1 MSMNITSVNFRGIE
15 NMYKNNKVQANPVN
29 NKIVDR
35 VEISELGKQ
44 LNKLNTNKEEIN
56 IDKINEIKTK
66 IENGTYKV
74 DSKDLAK
81 KIIESMKG
89 EK

>member
-1 MSMNITSVNFRGIE
+1 MNVSTVNFRNIE
-15 NMYKNNKVQANPVN
+15 NIYKTNKMQVKPVI
-29 NKIVDR
+29 NKKTDVI
-35 VEISELGKQ
+35 EISELGKY

-56 IDKINEIKTK
+56 MDKVNELKQK

-81 KIIESMKG
+81 KIIEHMRR

>member
-1 MSMNITSVNFRGIE
+1 MNITSVNFRGIE
-15 NMYKNNKVQANPVN
+15 NMYKNNKVQAKPVN
-29 NKIVDR
+29 NKIVDS

-44 LNKLNTNKEEIN
+44 LNKLNTNKEDVN

-74 DSKDLAK
+74 NSKDLAK
-81 KIIESMKG
+81 KIIESMRGDK
-89 EK
+89 

>member
-1 MSMNITSVNFRGIE
+1 MNITSVNFRGIE
-15 NMYKNNKVQANPVN
+15 NMYKNNKVQAKPVN
-29 NKIVDR
+29 NKVVDR

-44 LNKLNTNKEEIN
+44 LNKLNTNKEDIN

-81 KIIESMKG
+81 KIIESMRGDK
-89 EK
+89 

>member
-1 MSMNITSVNFRGIE
+1 MNITSVNFRGIE
-15 NMYKNNKVQANPVN
+15 NMYKNNKVQAKPVN
-29 NKIVDR
+29 NKIVDS

-44 LNKLNTNKEEIN
+44 LNKLNTNKEDVN

-81 KIIESMKG
+81 KIIESMRGDK
-89 EK
+89 

>member
-1 MSMNITSVNFRGIE
+1 MNITSVNFRGIE

>member
-1 MSMNITSVNFRGIE
+1 MNITSVNFRGIE
-15 NMYKNNKVQANPVN
+15 NMYKNNKVQAKPVN
-29 NKIVDR
+29 NKIVDS

-44 LNKLNTNKEEIN
+44 LNKLNTNKEDVS

-74 DSKDLAK
+74 DSKSLAK
-81 KIIESMKG
+81 KIIESMRGDK
-89 EK
+89 